1 MSRKRKSLA
10 AEGFDFVCRCFQIL
24 RLAAGN
30 DHFGSRFRESKCY
43 RLTYAAA
50 ASGDYGYFSF

>member
-1 MSRKRKSLA
+1 MSRERKSLA
-10 AEGFDFVCRCFQIL
+10 AESFDFVCRCFQIL

-30 DHFGSRFRESKCY
+30 DHFCSGFRESKCY

-50 ASGDYGYFSF
+50 ASGDYRHFSF